1 MSDTLALDREP
12 PAPEPLPVQNTA
24 PVLSARG
31 LAKTYRVYARPVDR
45 LQQALFGSAASRYYT
60 EFKAL
65 DGVSFDIRQGEAV
78 AFIGRNGAGK
88 STLLQIISG
97 VIPPSAGEVEVRG
110 KIAPLLE
117 LGTSFNPEFTGLENI
132 GLAGSILGLSGR
144 EIEERRDAIIAFA
157 DIGEH
162 IAQPVRTY
170 SSGMYARLAFAVAA
184 HVDADILIVDEVLA
198 VGDIRFTQ
206 KCMRFIREFRERGTL
221 LFVSHD
227 IGSVLAICDRAI
239 WIDRGRVVED
249 GEPSRIVPHYQT
261 FMASSDESL
270 DAATFLRQMRE
281 AEAEREAVLARSR
294 AAAALPEAAVQAPA
308 PLPSPSGEPDPSLPA
323 RPSGVVVEP
332 ASTVEF
338 SGFDWSAR
346 SHGER
351 HGVILDAYW
360 GNEDGGRITTLRGGD
375 VVSLV
380 MVFEAKQDLASPI
393 IGFGVQNRHG
403 QTVFAWD
410 TSKKPGLLGRHLA
423 AGSRAAARF
432 TFRFPYL
439 LGASYTLILA
449 LADGTPSYNTQ
460 EHWIFDALTFDV
472 TWSTVSQ
479 GLMGIPIE
487 VTFEPAP

>member
-1 MSDTLALDREP
+1 MSDILALDLETP
-12 PAPEPLPVQNTA
+12 TAESIPAANATA
-24 PVLSARG
+24 DATVLAVRRLG
-31 LAKTYRVYARPVDR
+31 KTYRAYPRPIDR
-45 LQQALFGSAASRYYT
+45 LQQALFGSSSSRYYT
-60 EFKAL
+60 EFKAV
-65 DGVSFDIRQGEAV
+65 DGVSFAVRQGEAV

-97 VIPPSAGEVEVRG
+97 IMPPSAGDVEVRG

-132 GLAGSILGLSGR
+132 GLAGSILGLT
-144 EIEERRDAIIAFA
+144 EQQIAVRRDAIVSFA

-184 HVDADILIVDEVLA
+184 HVDADILIVDEILA

-206 KCMRFIREFRERGTL
+206 KCIRFIREFRARGTL

-239 WIDRGRVVED
+239 WLDRGRIVED

-270 DAATFLRQMRE
+270 DAVAFLRQVRE
-281 AEAEREAVLARSR
+281 AEAEREDALALEPKRMP
-294 AAAALPEAAVQAPA
+294 ALPDTTGPEERSPDLGSAV
-308 PLPSPSGEPDPSLPA
+308 
-323 RPSGVVVEP
+323 R
-332 ASTVEF
+332 F

-346 SHGER
+346 SHGDR
-351 HGVILDAYW
+351 HGVMLDAYW
-360 GNEDGGRITTLRGGD
+360 ADRDGGRITTLRGGD
-375 VVSLV
+375 SVSLV
-380 MVFEAKQDLASPI
+380 VSFEARQPLVSPI
-393 IGFGVQNRHG
+393 VGFAVRDRLG

-410 TSKKPGLLGRHLA
+410 TSKKPELLGRSLE
-423 AGSRAAARF
+423 AGARATARF
-432 TFRFPYL
+432 GFAFPHL

-449 LADGTPSYNTQ
+449 L
-460 EHWIFDALTFDV
+460 
-472 TWSTVSQ
+472 
-479 GLMGIPIE
+479 
-487 VTFEPAP
+487 

>member
-1 MSDTLALDREP
+1 MSDILALDREP
-12 PAPEPLPVQNTA
+12 PAPEALPVGNARVT
-24 PVLSARG
+24 VLAARH
-31 LAKTYRVYARPVDR
+31 LAKIYRIYARPIDR
-45 LQQALFGSAASRYYT
+45 LQQALFGSSSSQYYT

-65 DGVSFDIRQGEAV
+65 DDVSFEVRQGEAV

-97 VIPPSAGEVEVRG
+97 IMPPSAGDVEVRG

-132 GLAGSILGLSGR
+132 GLAGSILGLSDR
-144 EIEERRDAIIAFA
+144 EIAERRDAIVAFA

-184 HVDADILIVDEVLA
+184 HVDAELLIVDEILA

-206 KCMRFIREFRERGTL
+206 KCMRFINEFRERGTL

-239 WIDRGRVVED
+239 WLDRGRIVED
-249 GEPSRIVPHYQT
+249 GEPSRVVPHYQT
-261 FMASSDESL
+261 FMASSDEGL
-270 DAATFLRQMRE
+270 DAATFLAQVRE
-281 AEAEREAVLARSR
+281 TEAQRDPGLAFAGKASP
-294 AAAALPEAAVQAPA
+294 LPPEARGPDESPPDEAP
-308 PLPSPSGEPDPSLPA
+308 PGDPVDLGS
-323 RPSGVVVEP
+323 RVR
-332 ASTVEF
+332 F

-346 SHGER
+346 SQGDR

-360 GNEDGGRITTLRGGD
+360 ADADGGRVTTLRGGD
-375 VVSLV
+375 PVHLVVA
-380 MVFEAKQDLASPI
+380 FEAKQDLASPI
-393 IGFGVQNRHG
+393 IGFAVQNRLG

-410 TSKKPGLLGRHLA
+410 TSKKPGLLGRSVP
-423 AGSRAAARF
+423 AGSRATARF
-432 TFRFPYL
+432 SFDFPYL

-449 LADGTPSYNTQ
+449 LADGTPDHNTQ
-460 EHWIFDALTFDV
+460 EHWLFDVMTFDV
-472 TWSTVSQ
+472 TWSTVTQ
-479 GLMGIPIE
+479 GLIGVPID
-487 VTFEPAP
+487 VAFEPAA